1 MKLIKFFYIFFNTMQ
16 HNINWLII
24 YYYTIILLLL
34 YFIMK
39 LSIYNIFICKKG
51 GFNLKELKTKF
62 LKFIFIQLLIN

>member
-1 MKLIKFFYIFFNTMQ
+1 
-16 HNINWLII
+16 
-24 YYYTIILLLL
+24 
-34 YFIMK
+34 MK